1 MYHILICDDDRD
13 IAAALEIYLTSPEH
27 KLYLAYD
34 GAQALK
40 IARENPI
47 QLVLMDIMMPGVDG
61 ISATAA
67 LRRENCNVPVILLT
81 AKTETSDKILG
92 LNVGAD
98 DYITKPFD
106 PMEVLAR
113 VKAQLRRYT
122 ALGGQETAPGTLA
135 IGQVTL
141 DDETKRVCAYG
152 QEIALTPIEYAI
164 LKLLMRNA
172 GKYFPAARSTA
183 SSGAKRRS
191 AQTPWRC
198 ISATCARRSSC
209 HPPTRGISRSS
220 GGRGINSKRSVKIRE
235 AVFEGRKNHRRR
247 AVRGVH
253 VCLCPVAALHG
264 GRLCGGV

>member
-40 IARENPI
+40 IVRENPI

-164 LKLLMRNA
+164 LKLLMQNA
-172 GKYFPAARSTA
+172 GKVF
-183 SSGAKRRS
+183 SSGEIYRLVWGE
-191 AQTPWRC
+191 TPLG
-198 ISATCARRSSC
+198 A
-209 HPPTRGISRSS
+209 
-220 GGRGINSKRSVKIRE
+220 N
-235 AVFEGRKNHRRR
+235 
-247 AVRGVH
+247 
-253 VCLCPVAALHG
+253 PVAVHIRHLREKIELSPSDPRHIKVIWG
-264 GRLCGGV
+264 QGYKFEKERENP